1 MAENAYKEAG
11 VDIEAG
17 NALVE
22 AIKPSIKKTMRPGV
36 MGGIGGFGACFDLKA
51 TEKFNDPILVSAT
64 DGVGTKLKIA
74 IETNIHDTVGIDLIA
89 MCVNDLIVQGA
100 EPLFFL
106 DYFASG
112 KLDIATAQKVIE
124 GIAEGCQ
131 QAGCALVGG
140 ETAEMPSM
148 YEDKHYDLA
157 GFVVGAVERGE
168 MVTGENIKAGD
179 AIIAL
184 PSSGLHSNG
193 FSLARKIAEQAGG
206 YTIKPPFE
214 STCSTLGE
222 ALLAPTIIYVKP
234 VLQALATGKVKGL
247 ANITGGGIYENI
259 PRILPKGLGISIDAS
274 KWALP
279 PVLGW
284 LKNIGALSDK
294 DFATTFNAGI
304 GMVLFCAPEESD
316 QIIEA
321 LASCDQEA
329 QEIGKV
335 TENNTIEIKNTETAW
350 QI

>member
-74 IETNIHDTVGIDLIA
+74 IEIDIHNTVGIDLVA

-112 KLDIATAQKVIE
+112 KLDVSTAQKVIE

-157 GFVVGAVERGE
+157 GFVVGAVERSE
-168 MVTGENIKAGD
+168 MVTGEDIKAGD
-179 AIIAL
+179 TIIAL

-234 VLQALATGKVKGL
+234 VLQALATSKVKGL

-259 PRILPKGLGISIDAS
+259 PRSLPKGLGIKIDAS
-274 KWALP
+274 KWTLP
-279 PVLGW
+279 PVLAW
-284 LKNIGALSDK
+284 LKNTGSLSDK

-304 GMVLFCAPEESD
+304 GMVLFCAPEDST

-321 LASCDQEA
+321 LASCDQKA

-335 TENNTIEIKNTETAW
+335 TENNTIEIENTETAW

>member
-1 MAENAYKEAG
+1 MAESAYKEAG

-51 TEKFNDPILVSAT
+51 TEKFDDPILVSAT

-74 IETNIHDTVGIDLIA
+74 IETNIHDTVGIDLVA

-112 KLDIATAQKVIE
+112 KLDVATAQKVIE

-157 GFVVGAVERGE
+157 GFVVGAVERGD
-168 MVTGENIKAGD
+168 MVTGKNIKAGD
-179 AIIAL
+179 AIVAL

-214 STCSTLGE
+214 STCDTLGE
-222 ALLAPTIIYVKP
+222 ALLTPTTIYVKP

-259 PRILPKGLGISIDAS
+259 PRSLPKGLGINIDAN

-284 LKNIGALSDK
+284 LKDTGSLNDK

-304 GMVLFCAPEESD
+304 GMVLFCAQEDSA
-316 QIIEA
+316 QIIET
-321 LASCDQEA
+321 LASCGQKA
-329 QEIGKV
+329 QKV
-335 TENNTIEIKNTETAW
+335 GDITDTGAIEIENTETAW

>member
-51 TEKFNDPILVSAT
+51 TEKFDDPILVSAT

-74 IETNIHDTVGIDLIA
+74 IETNIHDTVGIDLVA

-112 KLDIATAQKVIE
+112 KLDVTTAQKVIE

-157 GFVVGAVERGE
+157 GFVVGAVERSE

-179 AIIAL
+179 TIIAL

-214 STCSTLGE
+214 SKFNTLGE
-222 ALLAPTIIYVKP
+222 ALLTPTTIYVKP
-234 VLQALATGKVKGL
+234 VLQALATGKIKGL

-259 PRILPKGLGISIDAS
+259 PRSLAKGLGINIDAN

-279 PVLGW
+279 PVLSW
-284 LKNIGALSDK
+284 LKDTGSLSDK

-304 GMVLFCAPEESD
+304 GMVLFCAAEDSD
-316 QIIEA
+316 QIIKTLE
-321 LASCDQEA
+321 SCGQKA
-329 QEIGKV
+329 QKIGDV
-335 TENNTIEIKNTETAW
+335 TDTGTIEIENTETAW